1 MPRVDE
7 KLVETMRQ
15 RGQLVRLPNHAEGVP
30 VALHYRRR
38 LTAPSSVALRKAF
51 ADPGR
56 LLQAHGATISWK
68 SLSPSG
74 QIVEAVIPVS
84 EFDNLAAQLRTRAI
98 DIVPMVELQIV

>member
-1 MPRVDE
+1 MARVNE
-7 KLVETMRQ
+7 KLVEAMRQ
-15 RGQLVRLPNHAEGVP
+15 RGQLVRLPNQAEGVP

-38 LTAPSSVALRKAF
+38 LASPSKVALRRAF

-56 LLQAHGATISWK
+56 LLQSHGATISWK

-84 EFDNLAAQLRTRAI
+84 EFANLAAQLRTRSI
-98 DIVPMVELQIV
+98 DVVPMVELQIV